1 MNKTDSIAKIAED
14 ADLTKK
20 SAEAAL
26 NAFIGAIETSLK
38 KGEKVQLVGFGS
50 FEVRKRAARKGRNPQ
65 TKEEIK
71 IPASKAPVFKA
82 GKAFKEAVE
91 AAHMESWDQEYPCE
105 GSVIED
111 GIRWSAV
118 LLKDGKEYRSHGEE
132 SYVPYGHEELVRAIR
147 ICDPNNDYLF

>member
-1 MNKTDSIAKIAED
+1 MNELEYLISCLDGTYRFYAKYD
-14 ADLTKK
+14 DVV
-20 SAEAAL
+20 
-26 NAFIGAIETSLK
+26 NYAIETDIAGLENLN
-38 KGEKVQLVGFGS
+38 GDLDD
-50 FEVRKRAARKGRNPQ
+50 
-65 TKEEIK
+65 
-71 IPASKAPVFKA
+71 AS